1 MKSWRRLPQGLVG
14 QAALVLLLAVVLES
28 LGSSILHGRADMAAS
43 RGDQVR
49 LLAEQMVAFDE
60 VLAQTPAGMR
70 TDRIRAL
77 STPGVQARWTP
88 IPSVAEGAPSALLE
102 HFEAKMERWRPDL
115 VGRELR
121 LSASGSGLPFSPHRL
136 MVALEGADGGWL
148 TLSTRLAPSPWVGA
162 VSSLGSAFILLGGVL
177 LASLLILRSIGAP
190 LQALSLAA
198 DRVGA
203 GERVTVAEEGAGD
216 LRRVAKAFNAM
227 QARIAALTEAR
238 TQALA
243 AVSHDLRTPLAR
255 MRLRAGEI
263 ADVPARTAM
272 ESDIDEMGAM
282 LGSVLSYL
290 KGDEP
295 EAPRRIDLAA
305 MAMTVVDDAV
315 DLGRMATYKGPDHMV
330 LSARPLSL
338 KRALTNLVDNAA
350 IHGGSARVSL
360 TVDDA
365 WVVLAVEDR
374 GPGISEDELLHV
386 LQPFH
391 RLDAARARNTPGLG
405 LGLSIVA
412 EIVRRENGVLTLSN
426 RPRNGGLRAEIR
438 LALTD

>member
-1 MKSWRRLPQGLVG
+1 MKRFRRLPQGLVG
-14 QAALVLLLAVVLES
+14 QAALVLLLAVLLES
-28 LGSSILHGRADMAAS
+28 FGSSILHGRADIAAS

-49 LLAEQMVAFDE
+49 LLAEQLVAFDR
-60 VLAQTPAGMR
+60 VVAQTPASQKAER
-70 TDRIRAL
+70 AAAL
-77 STPGVQARWTP
+77 STP
-88 IPSVAEGAPSALLE
+88 SVRAQWAPVPQVADGASSGLLE
-102 HFEAKMERWRPDL
+102 HFEAKMERWRPVL
-115 VGRELR
+115 AGREMR
-121 LSASGSGLPFSPHRL
+121 LAATGSGLPFSPHLLTVGLQDR
-136 MVALEGADGGWL
+136 DGGWL
-148 TLSTRLAPSPWVGA
+148 TLSTRLAPSPWAAAVG
-162 VSSLGSAFILLGGVL
+162 SIGSAVILLGGVF
-177 LASLLILRSIGAP
+177 LASLLMLRSIGAP
-190 LQALSLAA
+190 LRALTLAA

-203 GERVTVAEEGAGD
+203 GERITVTEEGAGD

-227 QARIAALTEAR
+227 QARIERLTEAR

-263 ADVPARTAM
+263 DDDDARRAM
-272 ESDIDEMGAM
+272 KSDIDEMSAM

-295 EAPRRIDLAA
+295 EASRRIDLAA

-315 DLGRMATYKGPDHMV
+315 DLGRTATYKGPDHAV
-330 LSARPLSL
+330 LSARPVSL
-338 KRALTNLVDNAA
+338 KRALTNLVDNAV

-360 TVDDA
+360 EIQGTEA
-365 WVVLAVEDR
+365 VLAVEDR
-374 GPGISEDELLHV
+374 GPGIAEDELVHV

-426 RPRNGGLRAEIR
+426 RPRGGGLRAEIR
-438 LALTD
+438 LPLQA